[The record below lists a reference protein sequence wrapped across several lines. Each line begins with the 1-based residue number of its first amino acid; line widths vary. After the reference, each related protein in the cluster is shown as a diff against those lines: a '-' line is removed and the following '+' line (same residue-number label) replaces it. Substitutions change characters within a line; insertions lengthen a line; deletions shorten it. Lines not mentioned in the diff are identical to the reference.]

1 MNEETFDLV
10 KFSSEVQELLLS
22 ELDVSVGNMEVIEFS
37 EKLYEMIRAR
47 AFNEGLL
54 AAKGVLEKKMEDIS
68 EQLDFLV
75 KDDNFQ

>member
-1 MNEETFDLV
+1 MSEETFDLV
-10 KFSSEVQELLLS
+10 KFSSEVKELLLS

-37 EKLYEMIRAR
+37 EKLYGMIRAR

-54 AAKGVLEKKMEDIS
+54 AAKDVLEKKMEDIS

-75 KDDNFQ
+75 KDEN